1 MSISYIK
8 NKQTK
13 TNVKPFKNTV
23 IPETI
28 HSQIHSMQYLITDYN
43 GRHSRWQGVR
53 CPCSIPDGKV
63 SDAHAAFQMARC
75 QMPMQHSRWQ
85 GVRSPCIIPDGK
97 VSDAH
102 ASFQMA
108 RC

>member
-1 MSISYIK
+1 
-8 NKQTK
+8 
-13 TNVKPFKNTV
+13 
-23 IPETI
+23 
-28 HSQIHSMQYLITDYN
+28 MQYLITDYN

-85 GVRSPCIIPDGK
+85 GVRCPCSIPDGK

-102 ASFQMA
+102 ASSQMA
-108 RC
+108 RCQMPMQDQPTVYFPVALLHRHAIFLSPVRFSL